1 LFNSL
6 TAATTHRSEGL
17 DGMQRPTVEN
27 SDDAQSETRRRL
39 AIFGALALVLLL
51 ASLDQTIVSTALPTI
66 VREIGG
72 LSHLSWIVT
81 AYLLATTV
89 VVPLY
94 GKLGDLFGRR
104 LILQA
109 AVIIFLVG
117 SALCGLA
124 QNLPELIAFRIV
136 QGLGGG
142 GLIVTAI
149 AVVGDVVPPRE
160 RGRYQGFF
168 GGIFGLSTVLGP
180 LIGGFIVDNMSW
192 RWIFLINVPFGLA
205 ALLVINR
212 TFRPHSRKAKVEIDY
227 VGAALLAITLTCV
240 VIVTSLGATLAREA
254 PVSLFAI
261 SALGLLAFAWFLF
274 AETIVP
280 DPLLPLTL
288 FKERAFV
295 IASAVGF
302 IVGMALFGSITLMP
316 VYLQIVQGLD
326 PTSAGLHMTPM
337 MLGVFVSS
345 VTSGQIISRIG
356 RYKMFPVFGTALM
369 TLGLV
374 LLSRMT
380 LATSADMASVYMLCL
395 GLGLGMVMQI
405 LVMSVQNAVAYE
417 QLGVATSGTTLFR
430 SIGGAVGAALF
441 GGIFSYTLHHK
452 LSAAVPQLAE
462 ITNDPSAIAGLTEP
476 LRATYHA
483 LFVESLRPVFL
494 TASVLAFVS
503 FLLTLGIKEVPLKTS
518 LAREPVND
526 PLQMLRDA
534 TSLEE
539 LHRIVERNTA
549 RENRWRVY
557 QESAKSIDITLEPDE
572 YWLLARIAERGGREV
587 RVELE
592 KRLAINDAQI
602 ARLTAGLLASGM
614 AVEPGGDVVELTAE
628 GRAAYDRLLRR
639 REDDLRHMLS
649 EWDRNEHPEVRA
661 LLREMASS
669 FARTPPVKPSVR
681 A

>member
-1 LFNSL
+1 
-6 TAATTHRSEGL
+6 
-17 DGMQRPTVEN
+17 MQHPRVEN
-27 SDDAQSETRRRL
+27 SGDAPHEARRRF

-81 AYLLATTV
+81 AYLLATTI

-104 LILQA
+104 IILQT

-180 LIGGFIVDNMSW
+180 LIGGFIVDNLSW

-205 ALLVINR
+205 ALVVINR
-212 TFRPHSRKAKVEIDY
+212 TFRPHDRTTRVEIDY
-227 VGAALLAITLTCV
+227 VGAALLATTLTSV
-240 VIVTSLGATLAREA
+240 VIITSLGATLAREA
-254 PVSLFAI
+254 PVSMFAI
-261 SALGLLAFAWFLF
+261 SALGLLAFALFLY
-274 AETIVP
+274 AETVVP

-295 IASAVGF
+295 IASSVGF

-316 VYLQIVQGLD
+316 VYLQVVQGLD

-356 RYKMFPVFGTALM
+356 RYKMFPVLGTGLM

-374 LLSRMT
+374 FLSRIT
-380 LATSADMASVYMLCL
+380 IETSAETASVYMLCL

-405 LVMSVQNAVAYE
+405 LVMSVQNVVAYE

-430 SIGGAVGAALF
+430 SIGGSVGAALF
-441 GGIFSYTLHHK
+441 GGIFSYTLQHK
-452 LSAAVPQLAE
+452 LSAAAPQLAE
-462 ITNDPSAIAGLTEP
+462 IMTDPAAVAGLTDS
-476 LRATYHA
+476 LRATYHG
-483 LFVESLRPVFL
+483 LFVDSLRPVFM
-494 TASVLAFVS
+494 TATALAFTS
-503 FLLTLGIKEVPLKTS
+503 FLLTLAIKEVPLKTS
-518 LAREPVND
+518 LVSEPDND
-526 PLQMLRDA
+526 PLQMPRDA

-539 LHRIVERNTA
+539 LQRIVERVTA

-557 QESAKSIDITLEPDE
+557 QESAKRIGIALAPDE
-572 YWLLARIAERGGREV
+572 YWLLARIGERGGRES
-587 RVELE
+587 RGELE
-592 KRLAINDAQI
+592 KRLAFGEAQS
-602 ARLTAGLLASGM
+602 ARLFAGLLASGM
-614 AVEPGGDVVELTAE
+614 AAETGGGVIALTPE

-661 LLREMASS
+661 LLREMANS
-669 FARTPPVKPSVR
+669 FARTPPVKPSGG
-681 A
+681 

>member
-1 LFNSL
+1 
-6 TAATTHRSEGL
+6 
-17 DGMQRPTVEN
+17 MQRQTVEN

-104 LILQA
+104 IILQA

-168 GGIFGLSTVLGP
+168 GGVFGLSTVLGP
-180 LIGGFIVDNMSW
+180 LLGGFIVDNWSW

-205 ALLVINR
+205 ALLVINK
-212 TFRPHSRKAKVEIDY
+212 TFRPHTRTMEVQIDY
-227 VGAALLAITLTCV
+227 VGAALLAITLTSV
-240 VIVTSLGATLAREA
+240 VVVTSLGATLAREA

-261 SALGLLAFAWFLF
+261 SALGLLAFAWFLY
-274 AETIVP
+274 AETVVP
-280 DPLLPLTL
+280 DPLLPLSL

-295 IASAVGF
+295 IASSVGF
-302 IVGMALFGSITLMP
+302 VVGMALFGSITLMP
-316 VYLQIVQGLD
+316 VYLQVVQGLD

-356 RYKMFPVFGTALM
+356 RYKMFPVFGTGLM

-374 LLSRMT
+374 LLSRIT
-380 LATSADMASVYMLCL
+380 LETSAEMASVYMLCL

-430 SIGGAVGAALF
+430 SIGGSVGAALF
-441 GGIFSYTLHHK
+441 GGIFSYTLQHK
-452 LSAAVPQLAE
+452 LWAASPELAG
-462 ITNDPSAIAGLTEP
+462 ITDDPSSVAGLTDA
-476 LRATYHA
+476 LRATYHG

-494 TASVLAFVS
+494 TASALAFAG
-503 FLLTLGIKEVPLKTS
+503 FLLTLAIKEVPLKTS
-518 LAREPVND
+518 LTSEPVND

-534 TSLEE
+534 TSLAE

-557 QESAKSIDITLEPDE
+557 QDSAKRIGITLEPDE
-572 YWLLARIAERGGREV
+572 YWLLARIGERGGREG
-587 RVELE
+587 RAELE
-592 KRLAINDAQI
+592 KRLAIDNAQI
-602 ARLTAGLLASGM
+602 ARLVAGLLAAGM
-614 AVEPGGDVVELTAE
+614 AAELAGDIELTFE

-669 FARTPPVKPSVR
+669 FARTPPVKPSVK
-681 A
+681 

>member
-1 LFNSL
+1 MK
-6 TAATTHRSEGL
+6 H
-17 DGMQRPTVEN
+17 PTSEN
-27 SDDAQSETRRRL
+27 SQDDALGEARRRM

-51 ASLDQTIVSTALPTI
+51 ASLDQTVVATALPTI
-66 VREIGG
+66 VRDIGG
-72 LSHLSWIVT
+72 LTHLSWIVT

-104 LILQA
+104 IVLQT
-109 AVIIFLVG
+109 AVVIFLVG

-180 LIGGFIVDNMSW
+180 LIGGFIVDNLSW
-192 RWIFLINVPFGLA
+192 RWIFLINLPFGLA
-205 ALLVINR
+205 ALAVINR
-212 TFRPHSRKAKVEIDY
+212 TFRPHKRATRVDIDY
-227 VGAALLAITLTCV
+227 IGAALLAIALTSL
-240 VIVTSLGATLAREA
+240 VIITSLGATLAREA
-254 PVSLFAI
+254 PVSMFAI
-261 SALGLLAFAWFLF
+261 SALGAIALGMFIY
-274 AETIVP
+274 AETVVP
-280 DPLLPLTL
+280 EPLLPLSL
-288 FKERAFV
+288 FKERAFI
-295 IASAVGF
+295 IATSVGF

-316 VYLQIVQGLD
+316 VYLQVVQGLD

-356 RYKMFPVFGTALM
+356 RYKMFPVLGTGLM

-374 LLSRMT
+374 LLARIT
-380 LATSADMASVYMLCL
+380 LATSAWAASLYMLCL

-430 SIGGAVGAALF
+430 SIGGSVGAALF
-441 GGIFSYTLHHK
+441 GGIFSFTLQNK
-452 LSAAVPQLAE
+452 LAASVPQLAE
-462 ITNDPSAIAGLTEP
+462 VANDPTAIAALTEP
-476 LRATYHA
+476 LRSTYLE
-483 LFVESLRPVFL
+483 LFVDSLRPVFM
-494 TASVLAFVS
+494 TAAALAFMS
-503 FLLTLGIKEVPLKTS
+503 FLLTFGIREVPLRTS
-518 LAREPVND
+518 LSPEPAND
-526 PLQMLRDA
+526 PLQMPRDA

-539 LHRIVERNTA
+539 LERIVERVTA

-557 QESAKSIDITLEPDE
+557 RESARRIGVGLEPDQ
-572 YWLLARIAERGGREV
+572 YWLLARIGESDGRTSRG
-587 RVELE
+587 ELV
-592 KRLAINDAQI
+592 KRLAIDDVQADN
-602 ARLTAGLLASGM
+602 LFAGLERAGM
-614 AVEPGGDVVELTAE
+614 AREAGGDSIELTRE
-628 GRAAYDRLLRR
+628 GRAAYDRLLRK
-639 REDDLRHMLS
+639 REDDLRHILS
-649 EWDRNEHPEVRA
+649 EWDRNEHPEVRK

-669 FARTPPVKPSVR
+669 FARTPPINPDR
-681 A
+681 HAA

>member
-1 LFNSL
+1 
-6 TAATTHRSEGL
+6 
-17 DGMQRPTVEN
+17 MQNPTVEN

-212 TFRPHSRKAKVEIDY
+212 TFRPHARKERVEIDY
-227 VGAALLAITLTCV
+227 VGAGLLAITLTCV

-254 PVSLFAI
+254 PVSLFAF
-261 SALGLLAFAWFLF
+261 SALGVLAFAWFLY
-274 AETIVP
+274 AETVVP
-280 DPLLPLTL
+280 DPLLPLSL

-295 IASAVGF
+295 IASSVGF

-356 RYKMFPVFGTALM
+356 RYKMFPVLGTGLM

-374 LLSRMT
+374 FLSRMT
-380 LATSADMASVYMLCL
+380 LATSAETASVYMLCL

-441 GGIFSYTLHHK
+441 GGIFSFTLHHK
-452 LSAAVPQLAE
+452 LSAAAPQLAE
-462 ITNDPSAIAGLTEP
+462 ITNDPSVIAGLSDT
-476 LRATYHA
+476 LRATYHT
-483 LFVESLRPVFL
+483 LFVESLRPVFM

-503 FLLTLGIKEVPLKTS
+503 FLLTLAIKEVPLRTS
-518 LAREPVND
+518 LTPEPAND
-526 PLQMLRDA
+526 PLQMPRDA
-534 TSLEE
+534 TSLAE
-539 LHRIVERNTA
+539 LHRIVERNTS

-557 QESAKSIDITLEPDE
+557 QESAKSIGLAVEPDE

-587 RVELE
+587 RAELE
-592 KRLAINDAQI
+592 KRLAIDDAYI
-602 ARLTAGLLASGM
+602 ARLMSGLLAAGF
-614 AVEPGGDVVELTAE
+614 ATEAGDSVELTHE

-669 FARTPPVKPSVR
+669 FARTPPVKPSVKP

>member
-1 LFNSL
+1 
-6 TAATTHRSEGL
+6 
-17 DGMQRPTVEN
+17 MQHPTLEN
-27 SDDAQSETRRRL
+27 SDDAQGEARRRF

-51 ASLDQTIVSTALPTI
+51 ASLDQTVVSTALPTI

-104 LILQA
+104 IILQT

-180 LIGGFIVDNMSW
+180 LIGGFIVDNLSW

-205 ALLVINR
+205 ALAVINR
-212 TFRPHSRKAKVEIDY
+212 TFRPHSRTTRVEIDY
-227 VGAALLAITLTCV
+227 VGAALLAITLTSVV
-240 VIVTSLGATLAREA
+240 VITSLGATLAREA
-254 PVSLFAI
+254 PVSMFAI
-261 SALGLLAFAWFLF
+261 SALGLLAFALFLY

-288 FKERAFV
+288 FKERAFA
-295 IASAVGF
+295 IATSVGF

-316 VYLQIVQGLD
+316 VYLQVVQGLD

-356 RYKMFPVFGTALM
+356 RYKMFPVLGTGLM

-374 LLSRMT
+374 LLSRIT
-380 LATSADMASVYMLCL
+380 LETSAETASVYMLCL

-430 SIGGAVGAALF
+430 SIGGSVGAAMF
-441 GGIFSYTLHHK
+441 GGIFSYTLQRK
-452 LSAAVPQLAE
+452 LSASAPQLAE
-462 ITNDPSAIAGLTEP
+462 IANDPGAIATLTDP
-476 LRATYHA
+476 LRSTYLA
-483 LFVESLRPVFL
+483 LFVESLRPVFVS
-494 TASVLAFVS
+494 AAALAFMS
-503 FLLTLGIKEVPLKTS
+503 FLLTFGIKEVPLRTS
-518 LAREPVND
+518 LAPEPAND
-526 PLQMLRDA
+526 PLQMPRDA

-539 LHRIVERNTA
+539 LERIVERNTA
-549 RENRWRVY
+549 RESRWRVY
-557 QESAKSIDITLEPDE
+557 QDSAKRIGVNLEPDE
-572 YWLLARIAERGGREV
+572 YWLLARIGERGGRES
-587 RVELE
+587 RSELE
-592 KRLAINDAQI
+592 RRLAVDEAQS
-602 ARLTAGLLASGM
+602 ARLFAGLLASGM
-614 AVEPGGDVVELTAE
+614 AAEAGDDVVELTSA

-669 FARTPPVKPSVR
+669 FARTPPVKPSLR
-681 A
+681 